1 MATSISS
8 MVPAGWWSRSSPEYA
23 AWQQAGLTPG
33 VTTAEA
39 NAPSGQLPSTPEG
52 IRAGQADPFG
62 LSQAA
67 WQASDIGR
75 QFGQLGA
82 VDYIYNPN
90 TREAYGVDASG
101 NVVPGAY
108 MPAASDTGFFN
119 QALLMGAGAGLSQYL
134 SAGQAATGAEQL
146 APTGQAG
153 QLSMP
158 NMPAGPGAGP
168 ITGPGVNAGS
178 SWFDKVGDIAKSIG
192 GTKMGENL
200 WTQAGMQLAGS
211 LLGAQAAKS
220 AAQTQA
226 EAMGNAA
233 AQQRAMF
240 DIINQQQAP
249 YREAG
254 YGALTRIN
262 EMLPSLTSMPTA
274 ADIQSMPGYQFGLE
288 QGLGSVSQGLNVLSP
303 GANVDRSRMKFATD
317 YALQQGL
324 PAYLKQRESIYN
336 ILAGISGLGQVSTG
350 QTTQAA
356 TQTGTSLANMLAN
369 QGTALA
375 GGTVGA
381 ANAISGGLQNIGNA
395 QMLYDLINRQ
405 QPSSTYTAPNVGYGS
420 SYVDLSNP
428 LYTPPGKP

>member
-1 MATSISS
+1 MATPIAS
-8 MVPAGWWSRSSPEYA
+8 MVPTGWWSRSSPEYA
-23 AWQQAGLTPG
+23 AWQQAGLDPG
-33 VTTAEA
+33 VLTAWA
-39 NAPSGQLPSTPEG
+39 NTEGGQLASTPEG
-52 IRAGQADPFG
+52 IRAGQQDPFAM
-62 LSQAA
+62 LQSQ
-67 WQASDIGR
+67 WQQSDLGK

-82 VDYIYNPN
+82 VDYIYNPA
-90 TREAYGVDASG
+90 TREGWGVDAAG
-101 NVVPGAY
+101 NKVAGTY
-108 MPAASDTGFFN
+108 MPAASDTGWFN
-119 QALLMGAGAGLSQYL
+119 QALLMAAGAGLGQYL
-134 SAGQAATGAEQL
+134 SAGQAASGAEQL
-146 APTGQAG
+146 TPTGQIN
-153 QLSMP
+153 QMSMP
-158 NMPAGPGAGP
+158 NVPSGPGAAP
-168 ITGPGVNAGS
+168 TAGS
-178 SWFDKVGDIAKSIG
+178 SWLDKLGDIAKTAG
-192 GTKMGENL
+192 GTKMGDNL
-200 WTQAGMQLAGS
+200 WTYAGMQLAGS

-226 EAMGNAA
+226 EAMSNAA

-240 DIINQQQAP
+240 DIVNQQQAP

-274 ADIQSMPGYQFGLE
+274 ADIEAMPGYKFGLE

-303 GANVDRSRMKFATD
+303 GSNVDRARIKFGTD

-336 ILAGISGLGQVSTG
+336 ILAGISGLGQVSAG

-356 TQTGTSLANMLAN
+356 TQTGTSLANMIAN

-405 QPSSTYTAPNVGYGS
+405 RVGSYTAPSANYGAG
-420 SYVDLSNP
+420 YVDLSQP
-428 LYTPPGKP
+428 TYTPPPGG